1 MNASITDWLTELGL
15 EQYAG
20 LFVENEVDLATLE
33 VLTDSDLKE
42 LGLPFGPRKR
52 MLAALKAAKQST
64 KQASHTAGSSPVV
77 GAVDSWTEAP
87 GRATGGTPAAD
98 GERRQ
103 LTVLFCDMV
112 GFTEITQ
119 RVDPEVLQVIVRL
132 YEDACAVCISHYD
145 GYVYQRLGDGIVAFF
160 GYPLAHEG
168 EAVRAIH
175 AGLEII
181 ESIARLEVPEIGR
194 LRIRIGVDS
203 GIVVVAQG
211 ERNVVGEAMN
221 LAARLQGTARP
232 GSMVVSERVRRL
244 AGGAFD
250 YEDLGVL
257 ELKGIAGPVRA
268 ASVLGVSKAAS
279 RFDAAAQEKVSPLV
293 GRTHEMKTLLDRW
306 HSVGERG
313 AGEAVMLSAEPGL
326 GKSRIASALL
336 ERLESNGVPSLR
348 FQCSPFYV
356 NSAFYPFMAGFERSL
371 DFGRD
376 EAPDSKL
383 EKLEALV
390 VGQYGLPVGDVR
402 FLAAMLSLP
411 FEERYGP
418 LTMAPRLIK
427 EETMRVLVDIVRA
440 AARSAPCLVL
450 FEDMHWADPT
460 SLETLSLLIDGLN
473 TVPVMIVFTHRPE
486 FESPWWKYA
495 WVTTIDLARL
505 SSTQSRQLVLNLS
518 GGKALPDELVEQII
532 AKTDGVPLF
541 VEELTKTILESGDL
555 VERGNRY
562 LYAGSSVRVSIPETL
577 RDSLMARLDRAADVK
592 RIAQIGSVIGREFGY
607 DLVAEIVKMSEVALS
622 DALARLVGSELAS
635 CRGAIPGAVYTF
647 KHALVQDTAY
657 ESLLRTQR
665 MTLHGMIAQ
674 TLEKRWPE
682 SRDTKPELLASHYT
696 AAGMLEAAVPYWRR
710 AGELAMQRFA
720 LREAITHL
728 NNGMALIERLPEGP
742 ARDLM
747 ELELR
752 TVLGPAVV
760 AQHGW
765 AQSEVSRTLEPAWS
779 LAESLDHRPAY
790 APVLHSLWVHYLCVD
805 RLSLSL
811 KSAEKLLSAG
821 AAASDDSLEIV
832 GHRAAVG
839 SHYWLGDFSSAH
851 RAGNALRDMYDARR
865 HWHIAQD
872 TNTDPL
878 TGDGIYRGQ
887 YLWMLGYPDQAR
899 AASDEKDEHARR
911 RNHPFDLAFALTLGA
926 QVFDYL
932 HEPDAL
938 LSRTEEA
945 EQVCREHGVT
955 LLGEIMA
962 EISRGIVS
970 LRAGRAADS
979 VVQLDKAIGRLE
991 ATGHRIWIRYL
1002 KGLRG
1007 EALALTGDLEGA
1019 SALVNESIL
1028 ATENGEERAHYAEL
1042 LRLKGWLLAQQG
1054 RPEEAEAALRASIEV
1069 ARAQQAKSW
1078 ELRSTTTLARLM
1090 AERQERAAA
1099 RQMLEDI
1106 YGWFTEGFDTKDLR
1120 EAKTLLDSLQA

>member
-1 MNASITDWLTELGL
+1 MGASISDWLKEIGL
-15 EQYAG
+15 EKYAG
-20 LFVENEVDLATLE
+20 LFLENDVDLATLE
-33 VLTDSDLKE
+33 ILTDDDLKE

-52 MLAALKAAKQST
+52 LLAARQMAERQTAQSAVAA
-64 KQASHTAGSSPVV
+64 APVIPT
-77 GAVDSWTEAP
+77 S
-87 GRATGGTPAAD
+87 D

-103 LTVLFCDMV
+103 LTVLFCDIV
-112 GFTEITQ
+112 GFTEVAQ
-119 RVDPEVLQVIVRL
+119 RVDPEVLRSIVRR
-132 YEDACAVCISHYD
+132 YEDACAVCIAHYD
-145 GYVYQRLGDGIVAFF
+145 GYVYQKLGDGIVAFF

-168 EAVRAIH
+168 EASRAIR
-175 AGLEII
+175 AGLEIL
-181 ESIARLEVPEIGR
+181 EAIASLEVPEVGR
-194 LRIRIGVDS
+194 IRIRIGINS
-203 GIVVVAQG
+203 GIVVVGHAEG
-211 ERNVVGEAMN
+211 NVVGDAMN

-232 GSMVVSERVRRL
+232 GSLVVSERVRRL
-244 AGGAFD
+244 AGGEFD

-257 ELKGIAGPVRA
+257 DLKGIAGPVRA
-268 ASVLGVSKAAS
+268 AAVLGISKAAS
-279 RFDAAAQEKVSPLV
+279 RFDAAAREKLWPLV
-293 GRTHEMKTLLDRW
+293 GRTREMKMLLNRWQSVCDR
-306 HSVGERG
+306 R
-313 AGEAVMLSAEPGL
+313 AGEAVLLSAEPGL

-336 ERLESNGVPSLR
+336 ERLKSNSAPSLR
-348 FQCSPFYV
+348 FQCSPFFV
-356 NSAFYPFMAGFERSL
+356 SSAFYPFISHFERTL

-376 EAPDSKL
+376 EALDSKL
-383 EKLEALV
+383 DKLDALV
-390 VGQYGLPVGDVR
+390 VGRYGLPASDVR

-411 FEERYGP
+411 YEERYGL
-418 LTMAPRLIK
+418 LTMTPRLIK
-427 EETMRVLVDIVRA
+427 EETMRVLVDVARA
-440 AARSAPCLVL
+440 AAQSAPCLML
-450 FEDMHWADPT
+450 FEDIHWADPT
-460 SLETLSLLIDGLN
+460 SIETLSLLIDKLRGL
-473 TVPVMIVFTHRPE
+473 PVMVMLTHRPE
-486 FESPWWKYA
+486 FKSPWSKYD
-495 WVTTIDLARL
+495 WVTTIDLTRL
-505 SSTQSRQLVLNLS
+505 SATQSRQLVLNLCS
-518 GGKALPDELVEQII
+518 GKALPEELVDQII

-541 VEELTKTILESGDL
+541 IEELTKTILESGDV

-562 LYAGSSVRVSIPETL
+562 LYAGSSVKVSIPETL

-592 RIAQIGSVIGREFGY
+592 RIAQIGAVIGREFSY
-607 DLVAEIVKMSEVALS
+607 DLVAEIVKMGEAALS
-622 DALARLVGSELAS
+622 DSLARLVGSELAS
-635 CRGAIPGAVYTF
+635 CHGAIPEAVYTF
-647 KHALVQDTAY
+647 KHALVQDAAY
-657 ESLLRTQR
+657 ESLLKSQR
-665 MTLHGMIAQ
+665 MTLHGMIAE

-696 AAGMLEAAVPYWRR
+696 AAGLLEAAVPYWRR
-710 AGELAMQRFA
+710 AGELAMERFA

-728 NNGMALIERLPEGP
+728 NNGMALIEKLPP
-742 ARDLM
+742 TSARDLM

-765 AQSEVSRTLEPAWS
+765 GQSEVSRTLEPAWM

-805 RLSLSL
+805 RLALSL

-821 AAASDDSLEIV
+821 AAAGDDALEIV

-839 SHYWLGDFSSAH
+839 SHYWLGNFAAAQSQ
-851 RAGNALRDMYDARR
+851 GNALRQMYDARR

-926 QVFDYL
+926 QVFDHL
-932 HEPDAL
+932 HEPDEL
-938 LSRTEEA
+938 LRRTEEA
-945 EQVCREHGVT
+945 EQVCREHGVV

-979 VVQLDKAIGRLE
+979 IVQLDKATGRLE

-1019 SALVNESIL
+1019 SALVEESVL

-1042 LRLKGWLLAQQG
+1042 LRLKGWILMQRG

-1078 ELRSTTTLARLM
+1078 ELRTTTTLARLL
-1090 AERQERAAA
+1090 AERQERSSA
-1099 RQMLEDI
+1099 RQMLGEI
-1106 YGWFTEGFDTKDLR
+1106 YHWFTEGFDTKDLR
-1120 EAKTLLDSLQA
+1120 DAKTLMDSLEA